1 MKNLNLFV
9 VLALLAILASF
20 QSRTLAQNSLIDTA
34 LASQYFQE
42 AQALCNRDNGK
53 LWGVSLCGP
62 MLFVDRKTRTVVAN
76 QADKEGILRKNGN
89 VFVGQLPAKV
99 NIANTATEWAGVKWT
114 MVIFPLPEDKIRRAN
129 LMAHELWHR
138 VQNDIGFPG
147 SGAPNNHLDTRDGR
161 VWLQL
166 EWRALAAAL
175 TNRGKQRRQA
185 IADALLFRAYR
196 RTIFPNAANEEREM
210 EMHEGLAEYT
220 GVTLSGSP
228 NLNQYVVDTDLK
240 EASQKQTFVRS
251 FAYASSPA
259 YGVLLD
265 ETKAKW
271 RKNLKKDDDLGSL
284 LQKKLSIELPRNIKQ
299 TAELRAKH
307 YDGEKLQAFETGR
320 ENNRQKVLAE
330 YRAKL
335 VDGSVLAIPLQKMN
349 MQFNPGNLLPL
360 DSLGTVYP
368 DIRIVD
374 VWGILTVS
382 RGGALMNPTFSKI
395 YVSAPSNLSASPIQG
410 DGWTL
415 ELNAGWTITNGE
427 RKGDYIV
434 KKSE

>member
-1 MKNLNLFV
+1 M
-9 VLALLAILASF
+9 
-20 QSRTLAQNSLIDTA
+20 
-34 LASQYFQE
+34 
-42 AQALCNRDNGK
+42 
-53 LWGVSLCGP
+53 
-62 MLFVDRKTRTVVAN
+62 
-76 QADKEGILRKNGN
+76 
-89 VFVGQLPAKV
+89 
-99 NIANTATEWAGVKWT
+99 
-114 MVIFPLPEDKIRRAN
+114 
-129 LMAHELWHR
+129 
-138 VQNDIGFPG
+138 
-147 SGAPNNHLDTRDGR
+147 
-161 VWLQL
+161 
-166 EWRALAAAL
+166 
-175 TNRGKQRRQA
+175 
-185 IADALLFRAYR
+185 
-196 RTIFPNAANEEREM
+196 
-210 EMHEGLAEYT
+210 
-220 GVTLSGSP
+220 
-228 NLNQYVVDTDLK
+228 
-240 EASQKQTFVRS
+240 
-251 FAYASSPA
+251 
-259 YGVLLD
+259 LD

-284 LQKKLSIELPRNIKQ
+284 LQKKLSIELPQNIKQ
-299 TAELRAKH
+299 TAELRAKN
-307 YDGEKLQAFETGR
+307 YDGNKLRAFETER
-320 ENNRQKVLAE
+320 ENNRQKFLAE
-330 YRAKL
+330 YRTKL